1 MMKKM
6 MTLLAIVLLPMAGM
20 AQSDDFGTMLS
31 IEATKKIDKKLS
43 VGAEVEMRTRDNV
56 KTVDRWSATAG
67 ASYKLLSWLKVA
79 ARYTFLYDNNERISY
94 FDSEDGKVQ
103 RGLVNIGD
111 PKKCAQYWGTRHRFD
126 ISLTGSHKIGR
137 VELSLRERWQYTYR
151 PEYTVDERWSY
162 YEQGW
167 DGEEHVYSGKGKNVL
182 RSRLMAEYKTKGFPI
197 TPYVSAEAFNAWKL
211 EKMRFY
217 VGADYKI
224 NKQNELGLFYGYQT
238 VHDDS
243 DLEPDRHYVG
253 LAYKVKF

>member
-1 MMKKM
+1 MMM
-6 MTLLAIVLLPMAGM
+6 MMAVAILPVAGM
-20 AQSDDFGTMLS
+20 AQSDDFGTILS
-31 IEATKKIDKKLS
+31 IEGTKKIDKKLS
-43 VGAEVEMRTRDNV
+43 VGAEVEMRTRDDV
-56 KTVDRWSATAG
+56 KTVDRWSATVG

-94 FDSEDGKVQ
+94 FDSDDGKVQ
-103 RGLVNIGD
+103 RGIVNIGD
-111 PKKCAQYWGTRHRFD
+111 PKKCGQYWGTRHRFD
-126 ISLTGSHKIGR
+126 VSFTGSHKIGK

-167 DGEEHVYSGKGKNVL
+167 DGEEHVYNGKGKNVL

-224 NKQNELGLFYGYQT
+224 NKQNEFSLFYGYQT

-243 DLEPDRHYVG
+243 DLEPDRHFVG